1 MNKFERIISD
11 YDFNRPVILSPE
23 DYYTDNKDNETKMKV
38 QRLSKGTRCET
49 TETE

>member
-1 MNKFERIISD
+1 MNKFQRIISD
-11 YDFNRPVILSPE
+11 YDFNKPNVLSP
-23 DYYTDNKDNETKMKV
+23 DNYYDKENKQQDEKKV